1 MPKHRIVP
9 AAILAVVLALAAG
22 GDVLAGRADYPEQV
36 KEIIAVNFAREI
48 MEGGY
53 KAVTADQLK
62 KWTDEK
68 KEVLIVDTMPLEESY
83 KKEHVPGAVQI
94 EFPIPEMKEIDDKKK
109 AEFLKLLGPDK
120 DRLMVFYCGFV
131 ECTRSHNAAM
141 WAVNLGYKNVYRFP
155 GGIMGWAQAGYPTAK
170 GDK

>member
-1 MPKHRIVP
+1 MPTYRVVP
-9 AAILAVVLALAAG
+9 ALMLVVVLALSSA
-22 GDVLAGRADYPEQV
+22 GDVMAGRADYPEKD
-36 KEIIAVNFAREI
+36 KEIIAVNFAREM

-53 KAVTADQLK
+53 KVVTADQLK
-62 KWTDEK
+62 KWVDEK
-68 KEVLIVDTMPLEESY
+68 KDMIIVDTMPLEKSY
-83 KKEHVPGAVQI
+83 VKQHVPGAVQI

-120 DRLMVFYCGFV
+120 NRPIVIYCGFV
-131 ECTRSHNAAM
+131 ECTRSHNGAM

>member
-1 MPKHRIVP
+1 LVP
-9 AAILAVVLALAAG
+9 AALLAVVLGLTSG
-22 GDVLAGRADYPEQV
+22 GDVLAQRADYPEKV
-36 KEIIAVNFAREI
+36 KEIIAVNFAKEM

-62 KWTDEK
+62 KWVDEK
-68 KEVLIVDTMPLEESY
+68 KDVLIVDTMPLEASY
-83 KKEHVPGAVQI
+83 KKQHIPAAVQL

-120 DRLMVFYCGFV
+120 DRLTVFYCGFV

-141 WAVNLGYKNVYRFP
+141 WAVNLGYRNVYRFP
-155 GGIMGWAQAGYPTAK
+155 GGIMGWDQAGYPTAK
-170 GDK
+170 GEK